1 MATQPDIAVVPPCIE
16 IAALGALPQIP
27 LLGGAQLNAF
37 VDIAGGTPTDCKLKF
52 NLLVQLGPLFA
63 SMACLFKILNV
74 ISALKN
80 FVSAATDPMKLPSA
94 VPAMLDA
101 IAQLET
107 CIPALQIPNIIAM
120 IKHILLLIIGFIECV
135 LEQVDSVLKFK
146 LTLDFDGAQGN
157 PVLLRSLT
165 CASDSA
171 DASLGNSLSALQPL
185 QFLMTVVTM
194 LIGITGQS
202 IQLPDL
208 SAVTTD
214 VASVETTVA
223 SLESALGA
231 LQSIVETLPG

>member
-1 MATQPDIAVVPPCIE
+1 MATQPDITIAPPCIE
-16 IAALGALPQIP
+16 IAPLGALPQIP

-37 VDIAGGTPTDCKLKF
+37 IDIAGGTPTDCKLKF
-52 NLLVQLGPLFA
+52 NLLLQLGPLFA

-80 FVSAATDPMKLPSA
+80 FVSAASDPMKLPSA

-107 CIPALQIPNIIAM
+107 CIPALQIPNLIAM
-120 IKHILLLIIGFIECV
+120 IKHILLLIIGFVECV
-135 LEQVDSVLKFK
+135 LEQIDSVLKFK

-157 PVLLRSLT
+157 PTLLRALQ

-171 DASLGNSLSALQPL
+171 DASLGNTMSALQPL

-194 LIGITGQS
+194 IAGITGSS
-202 IQLPDL
+202 INLPDF
-208 SAVTTD
+208 STVSTD
-214 VASVETTVA
+214 VAEIESTVA
-223 SLESALGA
+223 SLESAMQA
-231 LQSIVETLPG
+231 LQSVVETLPG